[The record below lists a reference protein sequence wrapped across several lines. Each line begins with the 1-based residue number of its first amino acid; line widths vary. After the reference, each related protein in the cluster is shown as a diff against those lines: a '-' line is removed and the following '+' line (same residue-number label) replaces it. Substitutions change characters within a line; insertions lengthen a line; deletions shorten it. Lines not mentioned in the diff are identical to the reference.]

1 MTLKFSLTLL
11 DIDSEIRSS
20 ILSEMKIVLDKALSS
35 TVKSIEPKIKSLF
48 KTALQNEP
56 EYSSLINGELRKE
69 FGIENTNNVDIAIN
83 NIVNSIDL
91 SIVKISMGNF
101 GLTGGMQINIV
112 PKDLAGIIDHN
123 SAFVI
128 DTERGYSLP
137 WLEWLLTRGG
147 QIIVRNFE
155 IKYGANPRSRS
166 GDAVMISSGS
176 NWRVPSQFTGTSSN
190 NWITRALSTI
200 EDKILKLLE
209 SELKASL

>member
-11 DIDSEIRSS
+11 DTDSEIRSA

-35 TVKSIEPKIKSLF
+35 TAKNIEPKIKNLF

-56 EYSSLINGELRKE
+56 EYSSLISGELRKE

-83 NIVNSIDL
+83 NIVNSMDL

-112 PKDLAGIIDHN
+112 PKDLTGIIDDN

-137 WLEWLLTRGG
+137 WLEWLLTKGG

-155 IKYGANPRSRS
+155 VKYGPNPRSRS
-166 GDAVMISSGS
+166 GDAVMVSSGS
-176 NWRVPSQFTGTSSN
+176 DWRVPSQFTGTSSN